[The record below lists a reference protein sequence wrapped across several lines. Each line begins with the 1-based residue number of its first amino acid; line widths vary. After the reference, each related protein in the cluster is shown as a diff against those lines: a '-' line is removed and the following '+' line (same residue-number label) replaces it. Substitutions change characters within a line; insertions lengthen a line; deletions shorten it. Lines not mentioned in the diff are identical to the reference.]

1 MSGLAHFIE
10 REGVAT
16 TSISLIREHTEVMK
30 PPRALW
36 VPFALGRPLGAAD
49 EPEFQRRVLTAALQ
63 LLETATEPTI
73 VDFEEEAP
81 ELAGPEVWACPL
93 NLAPADGDSFTQ
105 RLLSEVA
112 RMQPWAEETR
122 RSRGGR
128 TLIGASGGTADDVEV
143 MARLLGAVADGH
155 SVFELPEAASGVEW
169 SHLMPYLCRHVIDDV
184 RVVYQEAIASQPGRV
199 APDHEA
205 LTRWILQ
212 ETVFGEVI
220 QKVAEAYLA
229 TGDTRLY
236 RLRGWTIPEG
246 HVDGEESFGPQDPN
260 RRGFEGAIETMAYLR
275 GEGD

>member
-16 TSISLIREHTEVMK
+16 TSLSLIREHTEVMK

-36 VPFALGRPLGAAD
+36 VPFPLGRPLGAAD
-49 EPEFQRRVLTAALQ
+49 APEFQHRVLSAALQ

-73 VDFEEEAP
+73 VDFPDEAP
-81 ELAGPEVWACPL
+81 ESAEPEVWACPL
-93 NLAPADGDSFTQ
+93 NLPPIDGDSYTQ
-105 RLLSEVA
+105 RLLAEIS

-128 TLIGASGGTADDVEV
+128 TLIGASGGSADDVEV

-155 SVFELPEAASGVEW
+155 DVRELPDGTDGVEW
-169 SHLMPYLCRHVIDDV
+169 SHLMPYLCRHVADDL

-199 APDHEA
+199 VPDHEA
-205 LTRWILQ
+205 LTTWIFD
-212 ETVFGEVI
+212 ETVLGEVI
-220 QKVAEAYLA
+220 QELGKAYIA
-229 TGDTRLY
+229 TGDDRLT

-246 HVDGEESFGPQDPN
+246 YVEGGEESFGPQDPN
-260 RRGFEGAIETMAYLR
+260 RKGFEGAIASMRHLR
-275 GEGD
+275 GE

>member
-36 VPFALGRPLGAAD
+36 VPFELGRPLGAAD
-49 EPEFQRRVLTAALQ
+49 EPEFQRRVLTAALE

-73 VDFEEEAP
+73 ADFGEEAP
-81 ELAGPEVWACPL
+81 KSAGPEVWACPL
-93 NLAPADGDSFTQ
+93 NLPPIDGDSYTQ

-122 RSRGGR
+122 RARGGR
-128 TLIGASGGTADDVEV
+128 TLIGASGGTAEGVEV

-155 SVFELPEAASGVEW
+155 SVLELPDVADGVDW
-169 SHLMPYLCRHVIDDV
+169 THLMPYLCRHVIDDV
-184 RVVYQEAIASQPGRV
+184 RVLYQEAIASQPGRV
-199 APDHEA
+199 APNHEA
-205 LTRWILQ
+205 LSSWILD

-220 QKVAEAYLA
+220 TQIGKAYVA
-229 TGDTRLY
+229 TGDKRLY
-236 RLRGWTIPEG
+236 LLRGWTIPEG
-246 HVDGEESFGPQDPN
+246 HVEGEESFGPQDPD
-260 RRGFEGAIETMAYLR
+260 RRGFEGAIDTMSYLR
-275 GEGD
+275 GD